1 MRLRRRPR
9 TPACDGTALVLREDD
24 SVTAGP
30 NELRARAAVRR
41 IGAARADQRPA
52 AGHRLRRSAR
62 VVLAWTG
69 IAMAA
74 GCSSDLQ
81 KLAKEL
87 EPARSWTA
95 TLQLAG
101 ESWLGNRV
109 PSAYV
114 RRTAGEAREQIA
126 KSGKTVAQLVDTP
139 AGLRDRAVGTLARAA
154 ATADSIARAIERVD
168 TLQLRRDLAEIGV
181 VSRTLDSL
189 VRQAR
194 SPGS

>member
-1 MRLRRRPR
+1 MAP
-9 TPACDGTALVLREDD
+9 
-24 SVTAGP
+24 
-30 NELRARAAVRR
+30 
-41 IGAARADQRPA
+41 IGAARAGEAPA
-52 AGHRLRRSAR
+52 AGRRLRRSAR

-109 PSAYV
+109 PSAYL
-114 RRTAGEAREQIA
+114 RRTAGEAGEQIA
-126 KSGKTVAQLVDTP
+126 KSRKTVAQLVDTP
-139 AGLRDRAVGTLARAA
+139 APLRDRAVSTLARAA
-154 ATADSIARAIERVD
+154 ATADSIAGAIQRLD
-168 TLQLRRDLAEIGV
+168 TLQLRRDLAEIGA

-189 VRQAR
+189 VSQAKR
-194 SPGS
+194 PGS